1 MLPRETGIDLTH
13 SLTHSLIPTLSLAL
27 THPLTHSLTHSL
39 TQVPEAVELFG
50 ARFKMHNNVYQHKCV
65 KQLEYMITDVLMK
78 ADPYMQIMGTK
89 NNEYPDGRYRISQCI
104 DDMCAFSKLKDSII
118 DIISHDPNPL
128 LEPAKELDSL
138 SYILT
143 HSLTHLLTHL
153 LTYSF
158 THLLTHW
165 LTYSLTHLLTQV
177 DTQNR

>member
-1 MLPRETGIDLTH
+1 
-13 SLTHSLIPTLSLAL
+13 
-27 THPLTHSLTHSL
+27 
-39 TQVPEAVELFG
+39 
-50 ARFKMHNNVYQHKCV
+50 MHNNVYQHKCV

-143 HSLTHLLTHL
+143 HSLTH
-153 LTYSF
+153 S
-158 THLLTHW
+158 
-165 LTYSLTHLLTQV
+165 LTYSLTHLLIHSLTYSLAYLL
-177 DTQNR
+177 THSLTYPGWYAE